1 MVLLASRAGPVPGPA
16 VTTRYAWW
24 SKAVRVL
31 WPGPWQAEAL
41 TAIAATVVGGS
52 TILGGESSIAR
63 RCGNGDQRIIN
74 NGFVLLNLNP
84 VYEDAVFG
92 DLVLLAVGLDQW
104 PRRLARW
111 RRLSD
116 RTRSRFG
123 RGRPFSPAISRRN
136 VWPRQA
142 RPLSA
147 SRSNYPQLDE
157 NAPLVEV
164 ELSAR
169 GYLTITS
176 RGAELLGRATT
187 RPSAKRR
194 NPVVSPRP
202 RDRHQ

>member
-1 MVLLASRAGPVPGPA
+1 MVVQSGSAFSGPVPGRLRLSPLS
-16 VTTRYAWW
+16 RQRW
-24 SKAVRVL
+24 SEGPPSWAGRAPSRAGVGTVISELLTMVL
-31 WPGPWQAEAL
+31 CC
-41 TAIAATVVGGS
+41 
-52 TILGGESSIAR
+52 SIS
-63 RCGNGDQRIIN
+63 IP
-74 NGFVLLNLNP
+74 FM
-84 VYEDAVFG
+84 DAVFG

-136 VWPRQA
+136 VWPRKA

-176 RGAELLGRATT
+176 RGAALLGRATDAT
-187 RPSAKRR
+187 LSKAPKSGW
-194 NPVVSPRP
+194 SPRP
-202 RDRHQ
+202 RDRHR